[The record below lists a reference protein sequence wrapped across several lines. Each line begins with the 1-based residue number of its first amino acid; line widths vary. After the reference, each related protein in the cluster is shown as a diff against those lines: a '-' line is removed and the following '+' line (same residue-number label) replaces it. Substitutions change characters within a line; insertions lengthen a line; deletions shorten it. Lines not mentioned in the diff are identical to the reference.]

1 MRKRLLVLTGATT
14 AVVLMVLLIPLGL
27 LARSHAEDRA
37 MTDATE
43 RAQSV
48 AAVVGGSLGGKDG
61 REVVRGVL
69 DGLNGESQPRTSV
82 VLPDGTRLG
91 QQPRG
96 VSADAQKLAQQGRA
110 FTYAPTAGGRVVLV
124 PVLGQQTGASAQSG
138 GKGGKG
144 SGAAVVQ
151 VSVSEQQ
158 LRAGVL
164 PSWLAV
170 AGLGVALMLLGL
182 AFADRLA
189 ARLVRATRRLAAVA
203 NRLAGGDL
211 EARAEPSGPPELQRV
226 AGRLNELGERI
237 GVLVAAERERAADV
251 AHRLRTPVAALRLD
265 AEGLR
270 DAEEAARIGAS
281 VTALERSVDDVIRTA
296 RRAGA
301 EPGSER
307 GDLAAVTRERTD
319 FWAPLAED
327 QGRTMTVDVPA
338 SAVPVRVSEED
349 LSAVLD
355 ALIGNVLDHTPD
367 GTGLWVTVTAEGSL
381 TVADDGPGF
390 PDEGVTGRGT
400 SGAGSTGLGLDIAR
414 RTAEASG
421 GEVTF
426 GPGVAGTGARVHC
439 AFGAVSGRSRGAGAG
454 STGAGTGAGTGSG
467 ARSGDGARAGTQPG
481 ARSGD
486 GAHAG

>member
-1 MRKRLLVLTGATT
+1 MRRQLLVLIGTTT
-14 AVVLMVLLIPLGL
+14 AVVLAVLLVPLAL

-43 RAQSV
+43 RGQSV
-48 AAVVGGSLGGKDG
+48 AAVVGGSLVGAGSGGAAERDG
-61 REVVRGVL
+61 RDVVRGVL
-69 DGLNGESQPRTSV
+69 DGLNGRGQPRTSV
-82 VLPDGTRLG
+82 VLADGDTLGERAPD
-91 QQPRG
+91 
-96 VSADAQKLAQQGRA
+96 VSAAALRLARHGRA
-110 FTYAPTAGGRVVLV
+110 FTYSPASGGRVVMV
-124 PVLGQQTGASAQSG
+124 PVLGTGDAAGTGSGTGTGTGSGTGSDARENGAS
-138 GKGGKG
+138 
-144 SGAAVVQ
+144 VVQ
-151 VSVSEQQ
+151 VAVSEGQ

-189 ARLVRATRRLAAVA
+189 ARLVRATRLLAGVA
-203 NRLAGGDL
+203 DRLAGGQLD
-211 EARAEPSGPPELQRV
+211 ARAEPLGPDELRLV

-237 GVLVAAERERAADV
+237 DGLVAAERERAADL

-270 DAEEAARIGAS
+270 DPEEAARIGAG
-281 VTALERSVDDVIRTA
+281 VVALERSVDEVIRTA

-307 GDLAAVTRERTD
+307 ADLAAVARERAG

-327 QGRTMTVDVPA
+327 QGRAVSVTVPSGSV
-338 SAVPVRVSEED
+338 VVRVSGDD
-349 LSAVLD
+349 LRALLD

-367 GTGLWVTVTAEGSL
+367 GTGLWVTVTDDGVLLVE
-381 TVADDGPGF
+381 DDGPGF
-390 PDEGVTGRGT
+390 PDDGDGGGGGESVTARGS

-414 RTAEASG
+414 RTAEDSG

-426 GPGVAGTGARVHC
+426 GAADDEGRGRARGARVRC
-439 AFGAVSGRSRGAGAG
+439 RFGLA
-454 STGAGTGAGTGSG
+454 
-467 ARSGDGARAGTQPG
+467 
-481 ARSGD
+481 
-486 GAHAG
+486 